1 MSDDKQ
7 SSEFTLPGS
16 GTIAMS
22 QIKGEFNKGNNLGG
36 YYGAAS
42 GVPSSGAIKYSDFY
56 GKSSGGGN
64 PGLLPGLT
72 PTFGSP
78 ASQAGGFVVQVTNY
92 DANYSWSASSTAGTA
107 SVRSNGYLNVDGL
120 SSGQSA
126 TVTVT
131 TSRSGYNNGSASVTG
146 TADSGTIEPPPP
158 GDTAIDSTISGGS
171 FTTSNGKKIGTITN
185 TGAEGCLTINKV
197 ATGAYSNNLRVL
209 YVGAGGG
216 GGGGGRAH
224 QYESNGSVTGGGG
237 GAGGLFTKPSLV
249 SAGQKYCG
257 RPSRRGWRC
266 QQDTGPERQR
276 HIDQRGRHKPDVCS
290 RRRWRWLSR
299 QWH

>member
-22 QIKGEFNKGNNLGG
+22 QIRGEFNKGNNLGG

-78 ASQAGGFVVQVTNY
+78 VSQAGGFVVQVTNY
-92 DANYSWSASSTAGTA
+92 DANYGWSASSTAGTA

-131 TSRSGYNNGSASVTG
+131 TSRSGYNNRSAAVT
-146 TADSGTIEPPPP
+146 ER
-158 GDTAIDSTISGGS
+158 
-171 FTTSNGKKIGTITN
+171 
-185 TGAEGCLTINKV
+185 LLV
-197 ATGAYSNNLRVL
+197 ALL
-209 YVGAGGG
+209 I
-216 GGGGGRAH
+216 
-224 QYESNGSVTGGGG
+224 
-237 GAGGLFTKPSLV
+237 
-249 SAGQKYCG
+249 
-257 RPSRRGWRC
+257 
-266 QQDTGPERQR
+266 R
-276 HIDQRGRHKPDVCS
+276 HLG
-290 RRRWRWLSR
+290 
-299 QWH
+299 